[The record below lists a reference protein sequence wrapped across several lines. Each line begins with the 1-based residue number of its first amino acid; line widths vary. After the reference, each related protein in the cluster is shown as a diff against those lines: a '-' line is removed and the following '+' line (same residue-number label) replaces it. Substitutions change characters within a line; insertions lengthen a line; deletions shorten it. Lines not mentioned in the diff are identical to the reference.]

1 MLSMPNTYTLIL
13 NILLYLYFFFS
24 SFMKSVLFLLDLI
37 LLTRLR
43 LNREEI

>member
-1 MLSMPNTYTLIL
+1 MPNTYTLIL

-24 SFMKSVLFLLDLI
+24 SFMKSVPFLLDLI

>member
-1 MLSMPNTYTLIL
+1 MPNTYTLIL